1 MKVVILC
8 GGRGLRMN
16 ELTEDIPK
24 PLAPVC
30 GKPML
35 WHIMKIYKHYGFD
48 EFILLLGY
56 KGDKIKEYFMDYK
69 WKNHSFKLDTK
80 ANDIELLEE
89 SEDWNIV
96 FLDTG
101 IETMTGSRIKRAQ
114 KLIGNETFMFTYG
127 DGLSDID
134 INKLLAYHREKGK
147 LATVTG
153 INKKTQYGTLKVED
167 GVAKSFREK
176 QSSIGIIN
184 GGFFVFEP
192 GVFDYLDDDTNCILE
207 QGPLQNLASDGQLA
221 VYMHNGFWA
230 ACDTYNDILKLN
242 KESEGGTKLWKVW
255 ETE

>member
-16 ELTEDIPK
+16 EITEDIPK

-69 WKNHSFKLDTK
+69 WKNHSFVLNTK
-80 ANDIELLEE
+80 TDDVKLLEE
-89 SEDWNIV
+89 SEDWNIA

-101 IETMTGSRIKRAQ
+101 FETMTGSRIKRAQ
-114 KLIGNETFMFTYG
+114 KYIGNETFMLTYG

-134 INKLLAYHREKGK
+134 LRKLLAYHREKGK
-147 LATVTG
+147 IATVTG
-153 INKKTQYGTLKVED
+153 IDKKTQYGTLTIEN
-167 GVAKSFREK
+167 GIARSFREK
-176 QSSIGIIN
+176 QASGGIIN

-192 GVFDYLDDDTNCILE
+192 EIFDYLDDDTNCMLE
-207 QGPLQNLASDGQLA
+207 REPLERLAAKGQLA
-221 VYMHNGFWA
+221 VYMHDGFWT
-230 ACDTYNDILKLN
+230 ACDTYNDILNLN
-242 KESEGGTKLWKVW
+242 KECEGGSKLWRVW
-255 ETE
+255 EKD